1 MNEIINKLDDF
12 LAEREDKEK
21 YMIYGSIIIVFII
34 IYYYFNYMNLYKK
47 IQYKQHSLEKVK
59 KSYDISSYSQKLK
72 LKRKKYFV
80 LSKNIKDAKTNLNK
94 INKLIVTVK
103 NPKLIVDKKEIFEY
117 LRDVFK
123 FSISKYVFP
132 SYEINESNDGV
143 KQFTIFFKGEIYPD
157 NFKNVVTFLRYMENN
172 NFISSVKSFEFNIA
186 VTGNNKISDFNG
198 TFNIW
203 SYK

>member
-59 KSYDISSYSQKLK
+59 KSYDITSYSQKLK
-72 LKRKKYFV
+72 LKRKEYFV

-94 INKLIVTVK
+94 INKLIVAAK
-103 NPKLIVDKKEIFEY
+103 NPKLIVDRKEIFEY

-132 SYEINESNDGV
+132 SYEINESNDSV

-157 NFKNVVTFLRYMENN
+157 NFKNVVSFLRYMENN
-172 NFISSVKSFEFNIA
+172 NFISSVNSFEFNIT
-186 VTGNNKISDFNG
+186 VTGKHKISDFNG